1 MRMKYILYIFMMI
14 MILPVFSILAQVTVQ
29 TVDTDEMDEAESE
42 NGTLITCGVERW
54 AVKTCYDA
62 DTVNI
67 NFSNIVPSSIA
78 YQRSL
83 TAPTLPSDNTTRLA
97 FEDTVY
103 SLDVHIIE
111 CKLETDQDIH
121 LVISTR
127 GNTSETM
134 VAEIVNPECPNI
146 VNTSR
151 YAEFKALRDW
161 FVSTFSPTT
170 SFKTLNVDMHLTGVG
185 FFDFLHGQTGIPPNG
200 REIHPI
206 LTMTPVILPVE
217 LTSFTYKIINNSI
230 KLEWETSSEVN
241 NNYFEVERR
250 NTNDGWATVG
260 KMNGAGTSA
269 SPNQYAFLD
278 KQFPSNGKYY
288 YRLKQVD
295 YDGTLKYSKE
305 IEADINFIPSIYSLE
320 NNFPNPFNPSTV
332 IRYSLPFDSNVQL
345 TVYNSLGQVVF
356 NELSTG
362 LKRAGTYDVNCNASA
377 LNSGIYFYSIRANS
391 TDGQHNFTATKKM
404 IFMK

>member
-1 MRMKYILYIFMMI
+1 MTMKYILYIFMMMI
-14 MILPVFSILAQVTVQ
+14 MLPVFSTLAQVTIETEESDV
-29 TVDTDEMDEAESE
+29 AESE

-62 DTVNI
+62 DTANI
-67 NFSNIVPSSIA
+67 DFTNIVPSSVA

-83 TAPTLPSDNTTRLA
+83 IKPTLPGDNTTRLSS
-97 FEDTVY
+97 EDTVY
-103 SLDVHIIE
+103 SLDVHLLK
-111 CKLETDQDIH
+111 CVLESDQDIH
-121 LVISTR
+121 VVITTI
-127 GNTSETM
+127 GNTAETM

-161 FVSTFSPTT
+161 FISTYAPTT
-170 SFKTLNVDMHLTGVG
+170 SFKTISADVHLTGVG

-230 KLEWETSSEVN
+230 KLEWETSTELN
-241 NNYFEVERR
+241 NNYFEIERR
-250 NTNDGWATVG
+250 NSNEGWAIVG

-269 SPNQYAFLD
+269 SPNQYIYMD

-295 YDGTLKYSKE
+295 FDGTLKYSKE
-305 IEADINFIPSIYSLE
+305 IEANINFIPSIYSLE

-356 NELSTG
+356 NELSPG
-362 LKRAGTYDVNCNASA
+362 LKRAGTYDINFNANA

-404 IFMK
+404 IFLK

>member
-1 MRMKYILYIFMMI
+1 MKMKYVLYFLMMI
-14 MILPVFSILAQVTVQ
+14 MMLPVISTFAQ
-29 TVDTDEMDEAESE
+29 DEEESDVAESE

-62 DTVNI
+62 DTANI
-67 NFSNIVPSSIA
+67 DFSNIVPSSVA

-83 TAPTLPSDNTTRLA
+83 IKPTLPGDNTTRLSS
-97 FEDTVY
+97 EDTVY
-103 SLDVHIIE
+103 SLDVHLLK
-111 CKLETDQDIH
+111 CVLESDQDIH
-121 LVISTR
+121 VVITTM
-127 GNTSETM
+127 GNTAETM

-161 FVSTFSPTT
+161 FVSTFAPTT
-170 SFKTLNVDMHLTGVG
+170 SFKTISADVHLTGVG

-206 LTMTPVILPVE
+206 LTMGPITVPVE

-230 KLEWETSSEVN
+230 KLEWTTATENN
-241 NNYFEVERR
+241 NNYFDIERR
-250 NTNDGWATVG
+250 NSDAGWIKIGEQT
-260 KMNGAGTSA
+260 GAGNSTMQRNYS
-269 SPNQYAFLD
+269 FLD
-278 KQFPSNGKYY
+278 KNCPVNGKIY

-295 YDGTLKYSKE
+295 LNGQLKYSNE
-305 IEADINFIPSIYSLE
+305 IEVDGNFIPSVYALE

-332 IRYSLPFDSNVQL
+332 IRYSLPFESNIKL
-345 TVYNSLGQVVF
+345 TVYNALGQVVVG
-356 NELSTG
+356 ELIAG
-362 LKRAGTYDVNCNASA
+362 LKKAGTYDINFNANS
-377 LNSGIYFYSIRANS
+377 LKSGIYFYSLRANS
-391 TDGQHNFTATKKM
+391 TDGQHSFISTKKM